1 MQHSQRIV
9 PALFLIVVSTSL
21 SAPGSSGAASTRT
34 NRATLSTTGQA
45 VAPPHAPATVRDLIA
60 AGNRIA
66 RTPYAFG
73 GGHAGFEASAY
84 DCSGSVSFVLH
95 AAGLLDAPIDSSH
108 LAAWGTAGAGRWISI
123 YANRGHAYLTVAGL
137 RFDTSARHR
146 TGNRWTTIQR
156 LAHGYRV
163 RHAPRL

>member
-9 PALFLIVVSTSL
+9 PALFLIVVFTSL
-21 SAPGSSGAASTRT
+21 SAPISSRAAST
-34 NRATLSTTGQA
+34 NRATLSATGQA
-45 VAPPHAPATVRDLIA
+45 VAPPHAPSTVRALIA

-137 RFDTSARHR
+137 RFDTSARRR
-146 TGNRWTTIQR
+146 TGNRWTTIR
-156 LAHGYRV
+156 RSADGYRV